1 MTVTLAQMMD
11 EVQINLSGYTFQQD
25 RSTYLTA
32 AVTTLTS
39 PSSSPTVLSLGST
52 TDFGKGVIEIDDEL
66 LWIDSVDRVA
76 NTATVSP
83 YGRGYLG
90 TTAATHAVDT
100 KVTVAPI
107 FPRDSIKKAINDT
120 INAVGA
126 SIYAT
131 KQTTFTYNAAITTY
145 EFENLNIENI
155 LSVSWQDIGPTKEW
169 IRIKRWDFDPFADVA
184 TWSPGDSS
192 VNVQTITIG
201 DVIIA
206 GRTVKVMYATHP
218 ATFTATN
225 QDFATQ
231 TGLSETVK
239 DVVIL
244 GAAYRL
250 LQYLDPARAAQYS
263 PQADEI
269 DAKRPFG
276 ASNNAVRQLYALYTQ
291 RLNEERTKQQTQ
303 YPPRVHYSAR

>member
-1 MTVTLAQMMD
+1 MTVTFAQMID

-25 RSTYLTA
+25 RSTYLTS

-52 TDFGKGVIEIDDEL
+52 TDFGKGVVEINDEL

-90 TTAATHAVDT
+90 TTAATHTIDT

-120 INAVGA
+120 IHAVGG

-155 LSVSWQDIGPTKEW
+155 LSISWQDIGPSKEW
-169 IRIKRWDFDPFADVA
+169 IRVKRWDFDPFADVT
-184 TWSPGDSS
+184 TWGASS
-192 VNVQTITIG
+192 QTVTIG

-206 GRTVKVMYATHP
+206 GRTVKVMYATSP
-218 ATFTATN
+218 AVFTATN
-225 QDFATQ
+225 QDFSTQ

-269 DAKRPFG
+269 DA
-276 ASNNAVRQLYALYTQ
+276 NAKFLG
-291 RLNEERTKQQTQ
+291 E
-303 YPPRVHYSAR
+303 YSALASPVLNNLKVEAI

>member
-1 MTVTLAQMMD
+1 MTVTFAQMID
-11 EVQINLSGYTFQQD
+11 EVKINLSGYTFQQD
-25 RSTYLTA
+25 RSTFLTTA
-32 AVTTLTS
+32 ITTVTS
-39 PSSSPTVLSLGST
+39 PSSAPTVLSLGST
-52 TDFGKGVIEIDDEL
+52 TDFGKGVVEIGDEL

-76 NTATVSP
+76 NTATVAP

-90 TTAATHAVDT
+90 TTAATAAVDT
-100 KVTVAPI
+100 QVTVSPI
-107 FPRDSIKKAINDT
+107 FQRASIKKAINDT
-120 INAVGA
+120 IAAVGA

-145 EFENLNIENI
+145 DFDGLDIENI

-169 IRIKRWDFDPFADVA
+169 IRVKRWDFDPFADVS
-184 TWSPGDSS
+184 TWGSGS
-192 VNVQTITIG
+192 QTITIG

-218 ATFTATN
+218 SLFTATN

-231 TGLSETVK
+231 TGLAESVK
-239 DVVIL
+239 DVVTL

-276 ASNNAVRQLYALYTQ
+276 ASNNAVRQLFALYTQ
-291 RLNEERTKQQTQ
+291 RLNEERLKQQQQ
-303 YPPRVHYSAR
+303 YPPRVHYSARQEHK

>member
-39 PSSSPTVLSLGST
+39 PSSAPTVLSLGST
-52 TDFGKGVIEIDDEL
+52 TDFGKGVVEIDDEL

-90 TTAATHAVDT
+90 TTAATHTIDT

-120 INAVGA
+120 IHAVGG

-155 LSVSWQDIGPTKEW
+155 LSISWQDIGPSKEW
-169 IRIKRWDFDPFADVA
+169 IRVKRWEFDPFADVT
-184 TWSPGDSS
+184 TWGASS
-192 VNVQTITIG
+192 QTVTIG

-206 GRTVKVMYATHP
+206 GRTVKVMYATSP
-218 ATFTATN
+218 AVFTATN
-225 QDFATQ
+225 QDFSTQ

-303 YPPRVHYSAR
+303 YPPRVHYSARQEYK

>member
-145 EFENLNIENI
+145 DFDGLNIENI

-169 IRIKRWDFDPFADVA
+169 IRVKRWDFDPFADVT
-184 TWSPGDSS
+184 TWGSNS
-192 VNVQTITIG
+192 QTITIG

>member
-1 MTVTLAQMMD
+1 MTVTFAQMID
-11 EVQINLSGYTFQQD
+11 EVKINLSGYTFQQD
-25 RSTYLTA
+25 RSTFLTT

-52 TDFGKGVIEIDDEL
+52 TDFGKGVVEIGDEL

-76 NTATVSP
+76 NTATVAP

-90 TTAATHAVDT
+90 TTAATADVDT
-100 KVTVAPI
+100 QVTVSPI
-107 FPRDSIKKAINDT
+107 FPRASIKKAINDT
-120 INAVGA
+120 IAAVGA

-145 EFENLNIENI
+145 NFNDLEIENI
-155 LSVSWQDIGPTKEW
+155 LAISWQDIGPTKEW
-169 IRIKRWDFDPFADVA
+169 IRVKRWDFDPFADVT
-184 TWSPGDSS
+184 TWGASA
-192 VNVQTITIG
+192 QTITIG

-218 ATFTATN
+218 SVFTATN
-225 QDFATQ
+225 QDFSTQ
-231 TGLSETVK
+231 TGLSESVK
-239 DVVIL
+239 DVVTL

-276 ASNNAVRQLYALYTQ
+276 ASNNAVRQLFALYTQ
-291 RLNEERTKQQTQ
+291 RLNEERLKQQTQ
-303 YPPRVHYSAR
+303 YPPRVHYSARQEHN

>member
-1 MTVTLAQMMD
+1 MTVTFAQMID
-11 EVQINLSGYTFQQD
+11 EVKINLSGYTFQQD

-32 AVTTLTS
+32 AVSTTTS

-52 TDFGKGVIEIDDEL
+52 TDFGKGVVEIGDEL

-76 NTATVSP
+76 NTATVAP

-90 TTAATHAVDT
+90 TTAATAVADT
-100 KVTVAPI
+100 QVTVSPI
-107 FPRDSIKKAINDT
+107 FPRASIKKAINDT
-120 INAVGA
+120 IAAVGA

-145 EFENLNIENI
+145 DFDGLNIENI
-155 LSVSWQDIGPTKEW
+155 LSIAWQDIGPSKEW
-169 IRIKRWDFDPFADVA
+169 IRVKRWDFDPFADVT
-184 TWSPGDSS
+184 TWGTNS
-192 VNVQTITIG
+192 QTVTIG

-218 ATFTATN
+218 SVFTAIN
-225 QDFATQ
+225 QDFSTQ
-231 TGLSETVK
+231 TGLSESVK
-239 DVVIL
+239 DVVTL

-276 ASNNAVRQLYALYTQ
+276 ASNNAVRQLFALYTQ
-291 RLNEERTKQQTQ
+291 RLNEERLKQQTQ

>member
-1 MTVTLAQMMD
+1 MTVTLAEMID
-11 EVQINLSGYTFQQD
+11 EVKINLSGYTFQQD
-25 RSTYLTA
+25 RSTHLTA

-52 TDFGKGVIEIDDEL
+52 ADFGKGVIEINSEL

-76 NTATVSP
+76 NTATIAP

-90 TTAATHAVDT
+90 TTAATAAVDT
-100 KVTVAPI
+100 QVTVSPI
-107 FPRDSIKKAINDT
+107 FPRYSIKKAINDT
-120 INAVGA
+120 IEAVGA
-126 SIYAT
+126 SIYAA

-145 EFENLNIENI
+145 NFDDLNIENI
-155 LSVSWQDIGPTKEW
+155 LAISWQDIGPTKEW
-169 IRIKRWDFDPFADVA
+169 IRVKRYDFDPFADA
-184 TWSPGDSS
+184 TPGTWTGSGS
-192 VNVQTITIG
+192 QTVTIG

-218 ATFTATN
+218 TPFTADS
-225 QDFATQ
+225 QDFSTQ

-244 GAAYRL
+244 GASYRL

-269 DAKRPFG
+269 DSKRPFG
-276 ASNNAVRQLYALYTQ
+276 ASNNAVRQLFALYTQ
-291 RLNEERTKQQTQ
+291 RLNEERLKQQQQ
-303 YPPRVHYSAR
+303 YPPRIHYSAR

>member
-1 MTVTLAQMMD
+1 MTVTFAQMID

-25 RSTYLTA
+25 RSTYLTS

-52 TDFGKGVIEIDDEL
+52 TDFGKGVVEINDEL

-90 TTAATHAVDT
+90 TTAATHTIDT

-120 INAVGA
+120 IHAVGG

-155 LSVSWQDIGPTKEW
+155 LSISWQDIGPSKEW
-169 IRIKRWDFDPFADVA
+169 IRVKRWDFDPFADVT
-184 TWSPGDSS
+184 TWGASS
-192 VNVQTITIG
+192 QTVTIG

-206 GRTVKVMYATHP
+206 GRTVKVMYATSP
-218 ATFTATN
+218 AVFTATN
-225 QDFATQ
+225 QDFSTQ

>member
-120 INAVGA
+120 IHAVGG

-169 IRIKRWDFDPFADVA
+169 IRIKRWDFDPFADVS
-184 TWSPGDSS
+184 TWGSGS
-192 VNVQTITIG
+192 QTITIG

-206 GRTVKVMYATHP
+206 GRTVKVMYATSP
-218 ATFTATN
+218 AVFTATN
-225 QDFATQ
+225 QDFSTQ
-231 TGLSETVK
+231 TGLSESVK

-291 RLNEERTKQQTQ
+291 RLNEERAKQQTQ

>member
-1 MTVTLAQMMD
+1 MTVTFAQMID
-11 EVQINLSGYTFQQD
+11 EVKINLSGYTFQQD
-25 RSTYLTA
+25 RSTFLTT

-52 TDFGKGVIEIDDEL
+52 TDFGKGVVEIGDEL

-76 NTATVSP
+76 NTATVAP

-90 TTAATHAVDT
+90 TTAATAAVDT
-100 KVTVAPI
+100 QVTVSPI
-107 FPRDSIKKAINDT
+107 FPRASIKKAINDT
-120 INAVGA
+120 IAAVGA

-145 EFENLNIENI
+145 DFDSLDIENI

-169 IRIKRWDFDPFADVA
+169 IRVKRWDFDPFADVT
-184 TWSPGDSS
+184 TWGASA
-192 VNVQTITIG
+192 QTITIG

-218 ATFTATN
+218 SVFTATN
-225 QDFATQ
+225 QDFSTQ
-231 TGLSETVK
+231 TGLSESVK
-239 DVVIL
+239 DVVTL

-276 ASNNAVRQLYALYTQ
+276 ASNNAVRQLFALYTQ
-291 RLNEERTKQQTQ
+291 RLNEERLKQQTQ

>member
-1 MTVTLAQMMD
+1 MTVTFAQMID
-11 EVQINLSGYTFQQD
+11 EVKINLSGYTFQQD

-76 NTATVSP
+76 NTATIAP

-90 TTAATHAVDT
+90 TTPATHIEDT
-100 KVTVAPI
+100 QVTVSPI
-107 FPRDSIKKAINDT
+107 FPKASIKKAINDT
-120 INAVGA
+120 ISAVGA

-145 EFENLNIENI
+145 DFDGLDIENI
-155 LSVSWQDIGPTKEW
+155 LSIAWQDIGPSKEW
-169 IRIKRWDFDPFADVA
+169 IRVKRWDFDPFADVT
-184 TWSPGDSS
+184 TWGTNS
-192 VNVQTITIG
+192 QTVTIG

-218 ATFTATN
+218 SVFTATN
-225 QDFATQ
+225 QDFSTQ
-231 TGLSETVK
+231 TGLSESVK
-239 DVVIL
+239 DVVTL

-276 ASNNAVRQLYALYTQ
+276 ASNNAVRQLFALYTQ

>member
-1 MTVTLAQMMD
+1 MTVTFAQMID
-11 EVQINLSGYTFQQD
+11 EVKINLSGYTFQQD

-39 PSSSPTVLSLGST
+39 PSSAPTVLSLGST
-52 TDFGKGVIEIDDEL
+52 TDFGKGVIEIGDEL

-76 NTATVSP
+76 NTATVAP

-90 TTAATHAVDT
+90 TTAATAAVDT
-100 KVTVAPI
+100 QVTVSPI

-120 INAVGA
+120 IAAVGA
-126 SIYAT
+126 SIYAA

-145 EFENLNIENI
+145 DFDDLNIENI

-169 IRIKRWDFDPFADVA
+169 IRVKRWDFDPFADVT
-184 TWSPGDSS
+184 TWGSNS
-192 VNVQTITIG
+192 QTITIG

-218 ATFTATN
+218 VAFTATN
-225 QDFATQ
+225 QDFSTQ
-231 TGLSETVK
+231 TGLSESVK
-239 DVVIL
+239 DVVTL

-276 ASNNAVRQLYALYTQ
+276 ASNNAVRQLFALYTQ
-291 RLNEERTKQQTQ
+291 RLNEERLKQQTQ

>member
-1 MTVTLAQMMD
+1 MTVTFAQMID
-11 EVQINLSGYTFQQD
+11 EVKINLSGYTFQQD
-25 RSTYLTA
+25 RSTFLTA

-76 NTATVSP
+76 NSATVAP

-90 TTAATHAVDT
+90 TTAATHAVDAQ
-100 KVTVAPI
+100 VTVSPI
-107 FPRDSIKKAINDT
+107 FPKESIKKAINDT
-120 INAVGA
+120 IAAVGA

-145 EFENLNIENI
+145 DFDGLDIENI
-155 LSVSWQDIGPTKEW
+155 LSIAWQDIGPSREW
-169 IRIKRWDFDPFADVA
+169 IRVKRWDFDPFADVT
-184 TWSPGDSS
+184 TWGNSS
-192 VNVQTITIG
+192 QTVTIG
-201 DVIIA
+201 DIIIA

-218 ATFTATN
+218 SVFTATN
-225 QDFATQ
+225 QDFSTQ
-231 TGLSETVK
+231 TGLSESVK
-239 DVVIL
+239 DVVTL

-250 LQYLDPARAAQYS
+250 LQYLDPARSAQYS

-276 ASNNAVRQLYALYTQ
+276 ASNNAVRQLFALYTQ